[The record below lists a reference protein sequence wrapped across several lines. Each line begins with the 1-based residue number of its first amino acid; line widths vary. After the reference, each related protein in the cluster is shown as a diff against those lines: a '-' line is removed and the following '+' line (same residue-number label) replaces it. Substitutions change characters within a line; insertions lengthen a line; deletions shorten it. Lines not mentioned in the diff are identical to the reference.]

1 MHVGQVTY
9 PASKPVEV
17 VVLNIFNAT
26 STDETTGQPLN
37 APFGKGSVSISLMNQ
52 FNGEFNSDSITFEGS
67 ALALNNITGD
77 PFSVTY
83 ATAGKILNQTGLLP
97 KFSFLKI

>member
-1 MHVGQVTY
+1 
-9 PASKPVEV
+9 
-17 VVLNIFNAT
+17 
-26 STDETTGQPLN
+26 
-37 APFGKGSVSISLMNQ
+37 MNQ